1 MKTKKQLTAVQSLIK
16 ELINQRMISLNN
28 SQINYSE
35 LENIIDKH
43 LRLEKDQMQKICFR
57 TLETCDD
64 PRAGSL
70 FSYFDELYNETFK

>member
-1 MKTKKQLTAVQSLIK
+1 MKTAVKSLIK
-16 ELINQRMISLNN
+16 DLVKNQMISLNN

-43 LRLEKDQMQKICFR
+43 LRIEKNQMQKICFR

-70 FSYFDELYNETFK
+70 FSYFDELYNETFKSE

>member
-1 MKTKKQLTAVQSLIK
+1 MEQTAVKSLIK
-16 ELINQRMISLNN
+16 DLVKNQMISLNN

-43 LRLEKDQMQKICFR
+43 LRIEKNQMQKICFR

-70 FSYFDELYNETFK
+70 FSYFDELYNETFKSE